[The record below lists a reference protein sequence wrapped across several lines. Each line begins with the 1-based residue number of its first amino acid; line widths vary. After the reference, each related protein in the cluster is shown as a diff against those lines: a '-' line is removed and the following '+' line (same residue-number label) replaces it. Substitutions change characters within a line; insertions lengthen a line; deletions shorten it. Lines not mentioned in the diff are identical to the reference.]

1 MSLTQPPT
9 RGWHYTYQGASMASN
24 ADKHEKK
31 LVGLFLFVCLFV
43 VCGAGEG
50 IEASPLPWT
59 SIPSPCMRKSQLH
72 CWWECKMTQPYW
84 KKSLEVPEEIECAL

>member
-43 VCGAGEG
+43 CCLWCWGGNR
-50 IEASPLPWT
+50 SK
-59 SIPSPCMRKSQLH
+59 PSTMDLH
-72 CWWECKMTQPYW
+72 PQPMHE
-84 KKSLEVPEEIECAL
+84 KVTATLLVGM